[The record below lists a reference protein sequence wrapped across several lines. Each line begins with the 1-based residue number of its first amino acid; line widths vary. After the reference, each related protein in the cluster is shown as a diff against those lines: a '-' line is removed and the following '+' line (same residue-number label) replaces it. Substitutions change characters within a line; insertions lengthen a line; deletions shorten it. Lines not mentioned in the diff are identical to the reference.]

1 MQKTI
6 LLTDSDNNAI
16 MALVE
21 YNPEYV
27 QDFKVLYAQV
37 ELKVSGEQYYIS
49 NMEMLRYQYSSDI
62 INQLKEG

>member
-1 MQKTI
+1 MHKTI
-6 LLTDSDNNAI
+6 LLTDSDSNAI

-21 YNPEYV
+21 YNSGYV
-27 QDFKVLYAQV
+27 QDFKVLYAKV
-37 ELKVSGEQYYIS
+37 ELKVSGEQHYIS